1 MKRSNAT
8 SSADDSRRGRDE
20 RASPGK
26 GLLASLKAA
35 CRLVVPSAWGG
46 ERSRARLRPARLG
59 RYAHRRKER
68 AVPDDGLQFVLNA
81 LSHPD
86 DAVRLGALRVLSE
99 FSEEYAGPLVAR
111 AIHDLSPTV
120 RCAAARAAIRLG
132 GMRAVPA
139 LFVALEDEDAEVRR
153 SAAHAVRV
161 LMDEASDGED
171 AELTAKEIE
180 AMKRRWKQARLRE
193 LVPEPSTNSRTTG

>member
-26 GLLASLKAA
+26 GLVASLKAA

-46 ERSRARLRPARLG
+46 GQSRAQLRPAKLG
-59 RYAHRRKER
+59 RYARRRKAR
-68 AVPDDGLQFVLNA
+68 AVPDDGLQAVLNA

-86 DAVRLGALRVLSE
+86 EAVRLGALRVLSE

-120 RCAAARAAIRLG
+120 RCAAARAAVRLG

-139 LFVALEDEDAEVRR
+139 LFVALDDENAEVRR
-153 SAAHAVRV
+153 AAAHAMRV
-161 LMDEASDGED
+161 LMGEAPNDED
-171 AELTAKEIE
+171 AALTAEDIE
-180 AMKRRWKQARLRE
+180 AMKQRWKRARLRE
-193 LVPEPSTNSRTTG
+193 LMPEPSTNS